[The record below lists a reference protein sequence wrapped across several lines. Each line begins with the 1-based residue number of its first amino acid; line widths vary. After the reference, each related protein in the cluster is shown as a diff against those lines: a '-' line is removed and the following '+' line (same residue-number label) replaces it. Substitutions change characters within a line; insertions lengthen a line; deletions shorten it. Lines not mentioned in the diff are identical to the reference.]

1 MTFASRQDAL
11 DIQNEMPWTDRDR
24 PSSLYQMLR
33 TTVDAFPDRPAISYQ
48 LMSGATDPAQTMT
61 WQQFHEQVCRAANLF
76 RSLKIN
82 EGDVVAL
89 IMPNTLET
97 AVATIGAAIAG
108 IVNPINPLLE
118 PEQIAAILRETDARV
133 VVTLRAFPKTDIAQK
148 TAEAVRHAPRVHSV
162 LEVDLNRYL
171 TPPKSWIVPLI
182 RPKNPG
188 NHHADVKCFTRELA
202 GQPITLK
209 FDDPGTDR
217 VAAYFHTG
225 GTTGMP
231 KVAQHRY
238 SGMVYNGWLGHRLL
252 FTEHDSVMCPLPLF
266 HVFACHVI
274 LMAMIKSGAHVVF
287 PTPAG
292 YRGDGVFDNF
302 WKLVERWRI
311 TFVITVPTAVSALMQ
326 RKVDAD
332 ISTVKNAFSGSAP
345 MPLELF
351 KRFESATGMTVIE
364 GYGLTEATCLVSCNP
379 PEGAKKVGSVGVPF
393 PYTDVRIY
401 KTDASG
407 APVECATDEVGEI
420 CIANPGVYA
429 GNTYTEAAKNA
440 DLYHHD
446 TYLRTGDLGRL
457 DADGYLWI
465 TGRAKDL
472 IIRGGHNIDPADIE
486 EALMAHND
494 VAMAGAIG
502 QPDAHSGELPCA
514 YVELVDGATVTA
526 EELQEHCKVHVH
538 ERAAVPRHVEVLSE
552 LPKTAVGK
560 VFKPDLR
567 KRAITRI
574 YDDALAEA
582 GLAARVSEVIDSK
595 KRGLVARLER
605 SGDVDEA
612 QVGHVLG
619 QFTRPWEW
627 ADAAQDEAA

>member
-302 WKLVERWRI
+302 WKLCERWKT

-595 KRGLVARLER
+595 KRGLVARLDR
-605 SGDVDEA
+605 TGDVDEA

>member
-11 DIQNEMPWTDRDR
+11 DIENETSWGARKR
-24 PSSLYQMLR
+24 PATLYQMLR
-33 TTVDAFPDRPAISYQ
+33 DTVEAFPDRPAVSYQ
-48 LMSGATDPAQTMT
+48 LLSGAADPSQTLT

-76 RSLKIN
+76 RDLKIN
-82 EGDVVAL
+82 ETDVVAL
-89 IMPNTLET
+89 VLPNTLET
-97 AVATIGAAIAG
+97 AIATIGAAIAG

-118 PEQIAAILRETDARV
+118 PEQIGAILRETDAKV
-133 VVTLRAFPKTDIAQK
+133 VVTLKAFPKTDIAQK
-148 TAEAVRHAPRVHSV
+148 TAEAVRHAPHVHTV
-162 LEVDLNRYL
+162 LEIDLNRYL
-171 TPPKSWIVPLI
+171 SPPKSWIVPLI

-188 NHHADVKCFTRELA
+188 NHHADVKCFNTEM
-202 GQPITLK
+202 QKHPITLG
-209 FDDPGTDR
+209 FDDGGQDR

-238 SGMVYNGWLGHRLL
+238 DGMIYNGWLGHTLL
-252 FTEHDSVMCPLPLF
+252 FTEKDSVMCPLPLF

-302 WKLVERWRI
+302 WKLLERWQT

-351 KRFESATGMTVIE
+351 NRFESATGMTVIE

-379 PEGAKKVGSVGVPF
+379 PEGQKKVGSVGVPF

-401 KTDASG
+401 KTDDTG
-407 APVECATDEVGEI
+407 APVDCATDEVGEI
-420 CIANPGVYA
+420 CISNPGVYA
-429 GNTYTEAAKNA
+429 GNTYTETAKNA

-446 TYLRTGDLGRL
+446 TYLRTGDLGRI
-457 DADGYLWI
+457 DPDGYLWI

-486 EALMAHND
+486 EALMAHHD

-502 QPDAHSGELPCA
+502 QPDAHSGELPSA
-514 YVELVDGATVTA
+514 YVELVDGGTATA
-526 EELQEHCKVHVH
+526 EELREHCKVHVH
-538 ERAAVPRHVEVLSE
+538 ERAAIPKHVEVLDE

-574 YDDALAEA
+574 YNAALNEA
-582 GLAARVSEVIDSK
+582 GLAARVTQVIDSK
-595 KRGLVARLER
+595 KRGLVAQLEKN
-605 SGDVDEA
+605 GELDEEKL
-612 QVGHVLG
+612 GHVLG

-627 ADAAQDEAA
+627 ADQAQTEDA